1 MKRRLTVVAI
11 VLPLLLL
18 AVVFVG
24 VYKQEKKYD
33 VNSTGHHAVG
43 ETKKGQSD
51 GTPQK
56 RLDVGGSRPEQDGNA
71 GAYMHYAP
79 QVAGDTIHP
88 ISEGAPAVP
97 RRESMVHAGGHGQGI
112 FIGLRRQFIV
122 TAYCP
127 CRKCCGPKAC
137 GVTAS
142 GAPVS
147 ANAGHFVAA
156 DRTIP
161 FGTRICVPGYAGG
174 VAVPV
179 LDRGGAIRG
188 NRLDLFFSTHK
199 AASKWGRK
207 TLTVEIIAFPVVPKR
222 RRSLQK

>member
-1 MKRRLTVVAI
+1 MTNNRRQLDCEEDDLDRFSYLNVLDRFSYLNVAAV

-18 AVVFVG
+18 AVVFM
-24 VYKQEKKYD
+24 
-33 VNSTGHHAVG
+33 G

-199 AASKWGRK
+199 AALAFGRK
-207 TLTVEIIAFPVVPKR
+207 TLTCEVMK
-222 RRSLQK
+222 